1 VSVYQLQRCVWDAIR
16 ASAVKSDNSGHPFDV
31 SRYDLTD
38 AERQAVVDQDP
49 AALYRLGL
57 HPVLLNAFC
66 RVAGYDRDTYRKA
79 LAGFGTGE
87 EMTGRWQK

>member
-16 ASAVKSDNSGHPFDV
+16 AAAVKSDNTGSRFDSG
-31 SRYDLTD
+31 RYDLTD
-38 AERQAVVDQDP
+38 EERRAVEDRDVTS
-49 AALYRLGL
+49 LYRLGL

-66 RVAGYDRDTYRKA
+66 RMAGYTRDDYRKA
-79 LAGFGTGE
+79 LAVFGTGE